1 MKLVLWI
8 GALIIAP
15 FVIAKVDLWR
25 RRGIGDA
32 WGWWETENMPH
43 ELRTATLFLSE
54 QDIATSLPVQMH
66 GRVDQVYKT
75 KRGVLIPLDTKSR
88 PMTRVYE
95 SDIIQISVYRI
106 ILLHQYNVPVANYGY
121 VRTVTETS
129 TGERV
134 RYIKTKLLSE
144 RQVVKLWRRYQ
155 SIRSGLVT
163 PSCTCGGDFHS
174 TSH

>member
-1 MKLVLWI
+1 
-8 GALIIAP
+8 
-15 FVIAKVDLWR
+15 
-25 RRGIGDA
+25 
-32 WGWWETENMPH
+32 
-43 ELRTATLFLSE
+43 
-54 QDIATSLPVQMH
+54 
-66 GRVDQVYKT
+66 
-75 KRGVLIPLDTKSR
+75 
-88 PMTRVYE
+88 MTRVYE
-95 SDIIQISVYRI
+95 SDIIQLSVYRI

-155 SIRSGLVT
+155 SIRSGQVT

-174 TSH
+174 TSR